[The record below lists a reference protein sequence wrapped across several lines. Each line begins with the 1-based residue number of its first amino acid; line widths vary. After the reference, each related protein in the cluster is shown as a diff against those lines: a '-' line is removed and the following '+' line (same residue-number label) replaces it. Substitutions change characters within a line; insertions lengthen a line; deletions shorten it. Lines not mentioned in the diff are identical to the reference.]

1 MNRLTFLLPLIVLI
15 ALGGYFTKGL
25 YDAGQRNPN
34 ELPSV
39 LLKQPVPEFSLAPI
53 EGRARGLSSA
63 DLKGEVTLVNIFRSW
78 CEPCRAEHPVLMGIR
93 EKKLVPIHGIDWR
106 EVDRQAGPKWLK
118 KFGDPYTLIGDD
130 PKSLGAIA
138 FGVTGAPETFLVDK
152 KGIIREKKIGPIT
165 TEYWKETLWP
175 KIKKLRNE

>member
-138 FGVTGAPETFLVDK
+138 FGVTGAPET
-152 KGIIREKKIGPIT
+152 
-165 TEYWKETLWP
+165 
-175 KIKKLRNE
+175 